1 MTEKTI
7 EHREDFYNPII
18 NMDQLNKMNKERLE
32 KNNIPEK
39 EIGGVNAEVK
49 PKVETKVVTEPREI
63 PKEDP
68 VPSIPKKEII
78 KEYNKKPEVKAN
90 GVKLIS
96 KKTYNILIIA
106 LISIFVLFAI
116 NMVWENS
123 LINKIANKDFSDNI
137 NVNPVN
143 NVNVTDA
150 DTIENTYENEYTIN
164 NYNNITVLNNIT
176 YGGNHTWMSF

>member
-1 MTEKTI
+1 MT
-7 EHREDFYNPII
+7 EDFYNPII
-18 NMDQLNKMNKERLE
+18 DMDQLNKMNKERLE

-49 PKVETKVVTEPREI
+49 PKVETKVVKEPREV
-63 PKEDP
+63 PKESP
-68 VPSIPKKEII
+68 VPPIYPEQPRNINRNQVKKEII
-78 KEYNKKPEVKAN
+78 KDYNNKPEVKAN

-96 KKTYNILIIA
+96 KKTYNILLIA

-116 NMVWENS
+116 NMVWENVGFA
-123 LINKIANKDFSDNI
+123 KKDFSDSI

-150 DTIENTYENEYTIN
+150 DTIENEYNIN
-164 NYNNITVLNNIT
+164 NYYNQTIINNITMPDIIVEVNST
-176 YGGNHTWMSF
+176 